1 MVVAAVAAETAAAAV
16 AASSLSL
23 QVLVTLFHAHTASA
37 LHSGAATLHRATSTP
52 SIISVVFPAVVVE
65 DVANLTSAGELTTAF
80 VMQDLSADLYSQ
92 SKLSLHCFGVRSLH
106 ASSLSPTASPR
117 CPSAMSFTS
126 PTTSISIFAPT
137 AKGTMSFAL
146 HDPVALSYMH
156 SESVRHSFAERAVQ
170 IFCCPS
176 LIFLSR
182 HVEVMPSYLQPSF
195 CRHALPARPAQTLLP
210 ESCNIS
216 CNCLGDGGGARDAAV
231 AVSPLIMGSHTFA
244 SRLYLHSAACR
255 HIAGASSS
263 HTGARTDRST
273 IKRKK
278 GDQRAWKGDF
288 GLGSS
293 KAIKFKNHPAKV
305 YKYMINFFLISHA
318 KSSVYTAKTGCA
330 VDRGQNEYVF
340 PCKEQ
345 RARWP
350 RSSIKI
356 CCADEKKKG
365 DKKGEVLGILGW
377 RVGLP
382 TVYSTAQGR
391 QCCQQV
397 QHPSIHQQ
405 AEDVAHRFHSTMEIT
420 FRSLLNID
428 LFLGQRL
435 SSSLRSECRLLVCA
449 DLVEHVIR
457 KLFTVLSSY
466 VNLRIIGS

>member
-1 MVVAAVAAETAAAAV
+1 M
-16 AASSLSL
+16 
-23 QVLVTLFHAHTASA
+23 FHAHTASA

-156 SESVRHSFAERAVQ
+156 SESLRHSFAERAVQ

-216 CNCLGDGGGARDAAV
+216 CNCLGDGGG
-231 AVSPLIMGSHTFA
+231 GSRRGSRCKPINNGFA
-244 SRLYLHSAACR
+244 HLCITVVFAFSCLSAHR
-255 HIAGASSS
+255 RREFIA
-263 HTGARTDRST
+263 H
-273 IKRKK
+273 
-278 GDQRAWKGDF
+278 
-288 GLGSS
+288 
-293 KAIKFKNHPAKV
+293 
-305 YKYMINFFLISHA
+305 
-318 KSSVYTAKTGCA
+318 GCA
-330 VDRGQNEYVF
+330 DRPFYNQ
-340 PCKEQ
+340 KE
-345 RARWP
+345 
-350 RSSIKI
+350 
-356 CCADEKKKG
+356 EG
-365 DKKGEVLGILGW
+365 
-377 RVGLP
+377 
-382 TVYSTAQGR
+382 
-391 QCCQQV
+391 
-397 QHPSIHQQ
+397 
-405 AEDVAHRFHSTMEIT
+405 
-420 FRSLLNID
+420 
-428 LFLGQRL
+428 
-435 SSSLRSECRLLVCA
+435 
-449 DLVEHVIR
+449 
-457 KLFTVLSSY
+457 
-466 VNLRIIGS
+466 